1 MKFMK
6 AKLDT
11 CKLELK
17 KVDYRSIVPKF
28 WLNIFM
34 RLVFVLVMTYEFD
47 DDEAE
52 KLWIFGNQIMIVSAA
67 LFIIGV
73 FGIVTNILAMV
84 RGVATVET
92 TFRLIEFAIVLGISI
107 LLFRP
112 SDNFKRISTSEG
124 RDIDEL
130 MIGIKEFNLAFM
142 LISSGILIIALITSL
157 LILRGG

>member
-1 MKFMK
+1 MK